1 MRACRWRKTCPWRPC
16 RNRHKRAARQRHA
29 AAAPLPAPSFSGD
42 AGADF
47 SNGTLAGY
55 HLGTIEVFPVHY
67 DAATETSL
75 FYPNVSIQVQ
85 TEASPDTSENGVQP
99 LATDTQQVEAMVANP
114 QEATAYDVSTVT
126 ADAGPSRWPVVLQP
140 AQRGPL

>member
-1 MRACRWRKTCPWRPC
+1 MRASRWRKTWPWRPC
-16 RNRHKRAARQRHA
+16 RNRHKRAARPRRQRQ
-29 AAAPLPAPSFSGD
+29 PRP
-42 AGADF
+42 GAFLRGHRGPDF

-55 HLGTIEVFPVHY
+55 HLGTVEVFPVHY

-99 LATDTQQVEAMVANP
+99 LAADTQQVEAMVANP
-114 QEATAYDVSTVT
+114 QEAAAYDASSLSARSG
-126 ADAGPSRWPVVLQP
+126 ADGRILQP
-140 AQRGPL
+140 AQRGAL